1 MKKLNLLLMLSLSIF
16 TLISCNNKKEDNNNS
31 TIISEIDEKYQLD
44 DYIDNLIERT
54 PSYIPCWNQE
64 SYKGRWNYIDG
75 VFLNSIIEY
84 SNVKKDDK
92 YKDFVKNYVNYYLDD
107 NGNFLYV
114 DKDTGEASTNGSF
127 KQRELDSYCES
138 RILFDLYDYTNDNRY
153 KNAIDNSYGYLLN
166 MPLCANEINYWH
178 KDTYRDQ
185 IFLDGFYM
193 YVPFLSRY
201 AKFEDD
207 NLLFTMIIDQY
218 TYIYNNMRDKKT
230 GLYYQCMDTTKS
242 IFWADPE
249 TGLSKSVWAR
259 GFGWLLMSLVDSIE
273 NFPKDKQSFLIKM
286 LSEAVDSVYKYIDKD
301 TNMFYQ
307 LIDKGNQS
315 YLVSY
320 DKYLKYLNNSY
331 TSDTTISNYL
341 ESSGSSMIAY
351 TMMKAARLN
360 YIDNKYLSLGKKS
373 FEGICNHSFNKE
385 NNSLNDICITA
396 GLGPE
401 NKPYRDGTEEYYL
414 AEKVGSN
421 DAKGVG
427 PFITAYIEYIK

>member
-1 MKKLNLLLMLSLSIF
+1 
-16 TLISCNNKKEDNNNS
+16 
-31 TIISEIDEKYQLD
+31 
-44 DYIDNLIERT
+44 
-54 PSYIPCWNQE
+54 
-64 SYKGRWNYIDG
+64 
-75 VFLNSIIEY
+75 
-84 SNVKKDDK
+84 
-92 YKDFVKNYVNYYLDD
+92 
-107 NGNFLYV
+107 
-114 DKDTGEASTNGSF
+114 
-127 KQRELDSYCES
+127 
-138 RILFDLYDYTNDNRY
+138 
-153 KNAIDNSYGYLLN
+153 

-201 AKFEDD
+201 AKFEDI
-207 NLLFTMIIDQY
+207 NPLFTMIIDQY

-273 NFPKDKQSFLIKM
+273 YFPKDQQSFLIKM

-373 FEGICNHSFNKE
+373 FEGIYNHSFNKE

-427 PFITAYIEYIK
+427 PFITAYIEYIR